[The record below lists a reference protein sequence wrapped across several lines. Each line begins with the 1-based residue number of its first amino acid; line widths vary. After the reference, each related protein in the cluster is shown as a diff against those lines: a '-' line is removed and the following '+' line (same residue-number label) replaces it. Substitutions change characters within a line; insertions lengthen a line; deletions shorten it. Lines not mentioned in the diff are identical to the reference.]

1 MRKVNRKERRAME
14 KLAKKQDSENI
25 AQKILQFDKLPDECS
40 ACVKPYDKKDKQMAM
55 TWNVVV
61 RDEENT
67 VRLYCPD
74 CWEMANNAIKTLK
87 EEIENGRK

>member
-1 MRKVNRKERRAME
+1 VRKVNRKERRAME

>member
-1 MRKVNRKERRAME
+1 VNRKERRAME

>member
-1 MRKVNRKERRAME
+1 MQ
-14 KLAKKQDSENI
+14 KLAKKQGAENFS
-25 AQKILQFDKLPDECS
+25 QKILQFDKLPDECS

-61 RDEENT
+61 RDKEDT

>member
-1 MRKVNRKERRAME
+1 MNRKQRRALQKMAKNQTTQSFSE
-14 KLAKKQDSENI
+14 KM
-25 AQKILQFDKLPDECS
+25 LQFDNLPDECS

-61 RDEENT
+61 RDKEDT

>member
-1 MRKVNRKERRAME
+1 MQ
-14 KLAKKQDSENI
+14 KLAKKQGAENFS
-25 AQKILQFDKLPDECS
+25 QKILQFDKLPDECS

>member
-1 MRKVNRKERRAME
+1 MNRKERRAMQ
-14 KLAKKQDSENI
+14 KLAKKQGAENFS
-25 AQKILQFDKLPDECS
+25 QKILQFDKLPDECS

-61 RDEENT
+61 RDKEDT